1 VTMGARV
8 MKAAAAVI
16 AAVAIAALAATVPGC
31 ARPAAGAGVPRVI
44 ILGLDGLDYDL
55 VTRMMKE
62 GRLPGLSRLA
72 KTGGFSALGTAIPA
86 QSPVAWSDFITG
98 TDAGGHGI
106 FDFIQ
111 RKPATMTAYLS
122 TSRTDPPTHVL
133 RIGGWQFP
141 LSGGKVE
148 LLRRGRAFWETLEAH
163 GIPTTVIRIPANFPP
178 SGTAGRELSGM
189 GTPDILGGYG
199 TFSYYTTD
207 RLAFL
212 GKQVSGGN
220 VYRVE
225 ETDGVVRANIVGPD
239 HPLKMTPEPLKT
251 DLTVYIDPD
260 RPAVKL
266 EVGDEVR
273 LLQEGEW
280 SDWVPV
286 SFDLMPTQHLPVE
299 ARFFLK
305 RVRPH
310 LELYV
315 SPLNF
320 DPLAPALPIS
330 SPASYAA
337 ELARANGRYYT
348 QGMPENTGALTAGVF
363 SPAEFLAQAKIAGQE
378 VADQFP
384 YVLRHFDRGLLFY
397 YWGNADLISHMM
409 WRPMDPGHPAYDPVK
424 DPPFADAVPSAY
436 EAADRLVTYALD
448 HAGDDTLVIAMSDH
462 GFTSWRRTFHLNA
475 WLHQNGYLAV
485 RDESLPAGME
495 LLTNVDWTRTR
506 AYGFGLN
513 GMYVNLKG
521 REKDGIVPAS
531 ERDALLAELKA
542 KLESTVDPAT
552 GKPAVGHLYL
562 RDQTYSDGGQRAI
575 GPDAVIGW
583 AKGTRGADSSA
594 LGEVDREVLT
604 DNDKPWSGDH
614 EMDPPSVPGI
624 LATSRPLKRP
634 ARNLRELN
642 ASVLA
647 EFALAPETAPSER

>member
-1 VTMGARV
+1 MPRRVPAATIALALGAVALALGALPSGGCGRAKGGARV
-8 MKAAAAVI
+8 
-16 AAVAIAALAATVPGC
+16 
-31 ARPAAGAGVPRVI
+31 PRVV

-55 VTRMMKE
+55 TSRMLKE
-62 GRLPGLSRLA
+62 GRLPGLARLS
-72 KTGGFSALGTAIPA
+72 KMGGFSALGSAIPA

-106 FDFIQ
+106 FDFIH
-111 RKPATMTAYLS
+111 RDAATMAPYLS
-122 TSRTDPPTHVL
+122 TSRTEAPRHVL
-133 RIGGWQFP
+133 TLGGWQFP

-148 LLRRGRAFWETLEAH
+148 LLRRGRAFWEILEAR
-163 GIPTTVIRIPANFPP
+163 GVPTTVLRIPANFPP
-178 SGTAGRELSGM
+178 SGTASRELSGM

-212 GKQVSGGN
+212 GREIPGGN

-225 ETDGVVRANIVGPD
+225 EEDGVVRAKIYGPD
-239 HPLKMTPEPLKT
+239 HPLKVEPERLT
-251 DLTVYIDPD
+251 AELTVFLDPD

-266 EVGDEVR
+266 VVGDEVR

-280 SDWVPV
+280 SDWVSV
-286 SFDLMPTQHLPVE
+286 SFDLMPTQALPVE
-299 ARFFLK
+299 ARFYLK
-305 RVRPH
+305 RVRPE
-310 LELYV
+310 LALYV

-330 SPASYAA
+330 NPSSYAA
-337 ELARANGRYYT
+337 ELARATGRFYT
-348 QGMPENTGALTAGVF
+348 QGMPENTGALAAGVF
-363 SPAEFLAQAKIAGQE
+363 TPEEFLAQARLAGQE
-378 VADQFP
+378 VLDQFP
-384 YVLRHFDRGLLFY
+384 YVLRQFDRGLLFY
-397 YWGNADLISHMM
+397 YEGNTDLVSHMM

-424 DPPFADAVPSAY
+424 DPPFADVVPSAY
-436 EAADRLVTYALD
+436 EEADRLVVHALD
-448 HAGDDTLVIAMSDH
+448 HMGEDTLLIAMSDH

-485 RDESLPAGME
+485 KDERLPAGRE
-495 LLTNVDWTRTR
+495 LLTNVDWARTR

-513 GMYVNLKG
+513 GLYVNLQG

-531 ERDALLAELKA
+531 EYDALLAEIKQR
-542 KLESTVDPAT
+542 LEATIDPWNA
-552 GKPAVGHLYL
+552 KPAVGHVYL
-562 RDQTYSDGGQRAI
+562 RDETFSDGGQREI

-594 LGEVDREVLT
+594 LGEVEREVLT

-614 EMDPPSVPGI
+614 EMDTPAVPGI

-634 ARNLRELN
+634 ARNLRELH

-647 EFALAPETAPSER
+647 EFGVEE